1 MNYAQ
6 INKFDIANGSGVRV
20 SLFVQGCPIHCPGCF
35 NQETWDFNGG
45 KPFTEDTINEI
56 LLFMNDNI
64 AGLSILGG
72 EPLADQNVIDV
83 AWLTTAFKQRF
94 PDKTVWLWTG
104 YAWDKVKSYPVM
116 LNIDVCVAG
125 PFDISKRD
133 LSLKWCGSSNQQ
145 VIDVHASLICNKPI
159 LYTGVVI

>member
-1 MNYAQ
+1 MIVQPRFEGEGLENIVVASMLHG
-6 INKFDIANGSGVRV
+6 ANSIRRKIDEKAYW
-20 SLFVQGCPIHCPGCF
+20 SLDSVQYDL
-35 NQETWDFNGG
+35 EY
-45 KPFTEDTINEI
+45 FTTHY
-56 LLFMNDNI
+56 DNI

-159 LYTGVVI
+159 LYKGVVI